1 VVSRPVLQR
10 LLEWV
15 QTNTPGDAD
24 PTGDMTDEVL
34 KAQAIQDPAQAENLI
49 AIEKARAASALQ
61 LETVRGMMKLRLAA
75 LIGLMGLAALAIIVT
90 AAVFVMDK
98 AADLKLSWPPVGT
111 SALTVAGAGLSSLV
125 AWWVRRTLIRRRA
138 TRTSAENPPESRTE
152 DDQNP
157 VGAP

>member
-1 VVSRPVLQR
+1 MVSRPVLQR

-125 AWWVRRTLIRRRA
+125 AWWMRRTLIRRRA